1 VGPLV
6 CPYDVR
12 VAHKDVKRTKKALFR
27 AILTVCI
34 ILLVC
39 DGCRSK
45 APGTKRRF
53 NQFADLPSSAKFHIC
68 RDLTTEPKEEGR
80 LSSELGNLRGYQ
92 ATTTSIAR
100 SLES

>member
-1 VGPLV
+1 M
-6 CPYDVR
+6 R
-12 VAHKDVKRTKKALFR
+12 VADKRVTATKNVPFG
-27 AILTVCI
+27 AILTLCI